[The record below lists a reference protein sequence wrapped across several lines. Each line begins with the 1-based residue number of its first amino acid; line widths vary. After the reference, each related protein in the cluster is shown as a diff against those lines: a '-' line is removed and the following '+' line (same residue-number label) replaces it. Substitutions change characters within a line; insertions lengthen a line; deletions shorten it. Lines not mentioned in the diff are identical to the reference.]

1 MPNFTITL
9 NAREVELITS
19 ALGYIEY
26 DFRVCCDN
34 QQADV
39 YELLR
44 HKLVLT
50 WVEQNPEDADLPWR
64 A

>member
-1 MPNFTITL
+1 MPNLTITL

-19 ALGYIEY
+19 ALGNIEY
-26 DFRVCCDN
+26 DCQVWGN
-34 QQADV
+34 NKQAHV